1 MTTDMNQNPITE
13 IALTEEKIPTHTK
26 KVLKIITALV
36 ACGVIVG
43 LVLSYFFVDE
53 ANNQIIGGPG
63 IYFRV
68 NPLTTDEILFPS
80 FGVTVVCISM
90 FLLIGLIAV
99 YIKIFVKTGSKYIAG
114 LLFFLAP
121 LFVQSIFSINT
132 LRSLFISAA
141 IPDQFQPIRELI
153 GFGLGG
159 FGGILVILSIFEIIG
174 LTILLYLS
182 TE

>member
-1 MTTDMNQNPITE
+1 MTTDMNQHPITE
-13 IALTEEKIPTHTK
+13 LPIIEEKIPAHTK
-26 KVLKIITALV
+26 KMLKLISVLV
-36 ACGVIVG
+36 ACGIFVG
-43 LVLSYFFVDE
+43 LILSYFFVDE

-68 NPLTTDEILFPS
+68 NPLTSSEILFPS
-80 FGVTVVCISM
+80 LGVIIICISM

-99 YIKIFVKTGSKYIAG
+99 YIKVFVKTGSKYIAG

-121 LFVQSIFSINT
+121 LFVQSIFSIIT

-141 IPDQFQPIRELI
+141 IPNQFQQLRESI
-153 GFGLGG
+153 GFGVGG

>member
-1 MTTDMNQNPITE
+1 MTTDMNKGPITE
-13 IALTEEKIPTHTK
+13 IPITEEKISSHTK
-26 KVLKIITALV
+26 KALTLIIMLA
-36 ACGVIVG
+36 ASGVVVG
-43 LVLSYFFVDE
+43 LLLSYFFVNE

-68 NPLTTDEILFPS
+68 NPLTPEEILFPAL
-80 FGVTVVCISM
+80 GVVAVCISM

-99 YIKIFVKTGSKYIAG
+99 YIRVFVKTGSKYIAG

-121 LFVQSIFSINT
+121 LFIQSVLSINI

-141 IPDQFQPIRELI
+141 IPDQFQPIRETI
-153 GFGLGG
+153 GFGIGG

-174 LTILLYLS
+174 LSILLYLS